1 MKFRYHENAGSA
13 ICKDKL
19 ICEDKVTCRLANK
32 TIPANKLIFYVGI
45 VYVCADKAILA
56 NSAIAIY

>member
-1 MKFRYHENAGSA
+1 MSHEFRYHENSGSA

-45 VYVCADKAILA
+45 SLCLRG
-56 NSAIAIY
+56 